1 MVNTSRQGSAPAPA
15 NHRRAAG
22 TGRRSPGPAPSSAA
36 NTAVSAD
43 DDGALPGAVTAW
55 DGFEAFVTAPV
66 AAPPPPGAPP
76 RTLDE
81 RLAYHSRFVTV
92 RTPVIDALA
101 RNVRTLMVLGRHQQV
116 TARPSL
122 IVTGAAAAGKTTA
135 LLQVGRVCHLAH
147 ARRHGRAAA
156 GHVPVAYVLVP
167 PAASAKTLAME
178 FARYLGIPVT
188 DRMSQAQITN
198 AVVHTYTAARV
209 QLVMIDEIH
218 RLNPRTTTGAP
229 ADLIKDLTERIAATF
244 IYAGIDVTG
253 TPLFTGVRGA
263 QLAGHASLID
273 CGAFPAR
280 LGRHEPFHDLIT
292 AMENALD
299 LHHHTPGTLPNL
311 AGYLHQRTAGR
322 IGSLARL
329 IRQAAITALTD
340 GTERITKT
348 TLDTIRID
356 HLAEQHHRPPH
367 PNPVHQRSVKRLRPS
382 PHSAALPQRRGCS
395 PLRPRQGCSAYGHSP
410 HEATASYTHRLTTHH
425 RLTLPPTPRRG
436 RHHHPR
442 PQRHPINA
450 ELILTP
456 AAARHTSPPS
466 PASAPP
472 ATTRPHASDKHKV
485 NPPRAGA

>member
-1 MVNTSRQGSAPAPA
+1 MT
-15 NHRRAAG
+15 
-22 TGRRSPGPAPSSAA
+22 T
-36 NTAVSAD
+36 
-43 DDGALPGAVTAW
+43 W

-66 AAPPPPGAPP
+66 AAPPLPGAPP

-92 RTPVIDALA
+92 RTPVIEALA
-101 RNVRTLMVLGRHQQV
+101 RDVRTLMLLGRHQAV

-122 IVTGAAAAGKTTA
+122 IVTGPAAAGKTTA

-147 ARRHGRAAA
+147 TRRHGPAAA

-167 PAASAKTLAME
+167 PAASAKTLAVE

-218 RLNPRTTTGAP
+218 RLNPRTTTGAQT
-229 ADLIKDLTERIAATF
+229 ADLIKDLTERIGATF
-244 IYAGIDVTG
+244 VYAGIDVTG

-263 QLAGHASLID
+263 QLAGRASLID

-280 LGRHEPFHDLIT
+280 LGQHEPFHDLIT

-299 LHHHTPGTLPNL
+299 LHHHTPGTLPAL

-329 IRQAAITALTD
+329 IRQASITALTD

-348 TLDTIRID
+348 TLETIRLD
-356 HLAEQHHRPPH
+356 HLAEQHHRP
-367 PNPVHQRSVKRLRPS
+367 
-382 PHSAALPQRRGCS
+382 
-395 PLRPRQGCSAYGHSP
+395 RPR
-410 HEATASYTHRLTTHH
+410 
-425 RLTLPPTPRRG
+425 
-436 RHHHPR
+436 
-442 PQRHPINA
+442 
-450 ELILTP
+450 
-456 AAARHTSPPS
+456 
-466 PASAPP
+466 
-472 ATTRPHASDKHKV
+472 
-485 NPPRAGA
+485 